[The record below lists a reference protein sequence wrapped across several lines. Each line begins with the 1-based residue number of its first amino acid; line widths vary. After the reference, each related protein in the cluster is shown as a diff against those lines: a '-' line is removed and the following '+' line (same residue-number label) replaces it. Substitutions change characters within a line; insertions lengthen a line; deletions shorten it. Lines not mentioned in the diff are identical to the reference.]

1 MRIGVAA
8 TPDVALPT
16 LDWLLTSSHE
26 VCCVISQPD
35 RPAGRGREILPSPVS
50 KWALAHGITLLR
62 PESSEELIGV
72 IDDLDLVITIGY
84 GVILPKAV
92 LRLPCHGFIN
102 LHFSLLP
109 AYRGAAPVQRAIE
122 NGERETGVSV
132 FALDEGM
139 DTGPI
144 YRSKKIPIEQVWRTE
159 ELLVAL
165 SHLGPQVIHETLSDI
180 EKNIRPTPQS
190 GQTSTAKKISKLEAL
205 IDWNLDAENI
215 VRKVRAFYPAPGAWT
230 KWRGESFKINQ
241 AHAVDVPLL
250 PGEITLTIDGVYVG
264 CGDSKSVAL
273 VSVVPS
279 GKREMSA
286 QEWARGAKLS
296 AGAAFG

>member
-16 LDWLLTSSHE
+16 LEWLLTSSHE

-35 RPAGRGREILPSPVS
+35 RPAGRGRDISPSPVS
-50 KWALAHGITLLR
+50 KWALAHEITLLR
-62 PESSEELIGV
+62 PESSEELIGA

-92 LRLPCHGFIN
+92 LILPRYGFIN

-139 DTGPI
+139 DTGPM
-144 YRSKKIPIEQVWRTE
+144 YRSRKIAIHEDWRTE
-159 ELLVAL
+159 EVLEAL
-165 SHLGPQVIHETLSDI
+165 SHLGPQVIDETLSDI
-180 EKNIRPTPQS
+180 SMNVQPVAQS

-205 IDWNLDAENI
+205 IDWQLEAEII
-215 VRKVRAFYPAPGAWT
+215 VRKVRAFHPAPGAWT

-241 AHAVDVPLL
+241 AHAVNVPLL
-250 PGEITLTIDGVYVG
+250 PGEITSTNDGVYVG
-264 CGDSKSVAL
+264 CGKSTSIAL

-296 AGAAFG
+296 IGAAFG